1 MTRDTTLQ
9 TIPGLPAEAST
20 ALLETLSRS
29 PKVKQV
35 WLYGSRA
42 MGRER
47 LGSDVD
53 LCLEGPSLTHADLL
67 LLLEAIDEL
76 LLAWSVDLSLRHQLP
91 AALEAHVQRVGV
103 PLLDVSQ
110 GLTSAEG

>member
-1 MTRDTTLQ
+1 VTRDTTLQ
-9 TIPGLPAEAST
+9 SIPGLPVEAST
-20 ALLETLSRS
+20 ALLGTLSRS

-67 LLLEAIDEL
+67 QLMESIDEL

-91 AALEAHVQRVGV
+91 AALEAHVQRVGL
-103 PLLDVSQ
+103 PLLNLSQ
-110 GLTSAEG
+110 GPTSAEG

>member
-1 MTRDTTLQ
+1 VTCDSTLK
-9 TIPGLPAEAST
+9 TIPGLPVEAST
-20 ALLETLSRS
+20 ALLGTLSRS

-67 LLLEAIDEL
+67 QLIEAIDEL

-91 AALEAHVQRVGV
+91 AALEAHVLRVGL
-103 PLLDVSQ
+103 PLLNLSQ
-110 GLTSAEG
+110 GPTSAEG